1 MKLKF
6 DANLDYQ
13 KEAIHSVVD
22 IFDGQPLGQA
32 EYEIS
37 LNDQV
42 GFIEQN
48 ELGIGNQLSLSKS
61 QILEN
66 VRAVQERNQIERVPE
81 LQGGDY
87 INGMNFTTE
96 METGTGKTYVYLRS
110 IFELNQKYGFKKFII
125 VVPSVAIR
133 EGVYKNLEIT
143 KEHFAAVYNNPAYRY
158 FIYDSSRISELRQF
172 SGSNQM
178 EIMIINI
185 DSFNKDTNVMF
196 KEMDQLS
203 GRAPIEFV
211 SSTNPIVIMDEPQNM
226 EQEASRNAISN
237 LNPLSTLRYSA
248 THRNTYNLYM
258 ASNVKWQ

>member
-13 KEAIHSVVD
+13 KEAFQSVVD
-22 IFDGQPLGQA
+22 IFDGQPLEQG

-110 IFELNQKYGFKKFII
+110 IFELNQKYGFTKFII
-125 VVPSVAIR
+125 VVPSVAIK
-133 EGVYKNLEIT
+133 EGVYKSLQIT
-143 KEHFAAVYNNPAYRY
+143 EEHFKFKYDNVPYSY
-158 FIYDSSRISELRQF
+158 FVYDSS
-172 SGSNQM
+172 
-178 EIMIINI
+178 
-185 DSFNKDTNVMF
+185 K
-196 KEMDQLS
+196 
-203 GRAPIEFV
+203 
-211 SSTNPIVIMDEPQNM
+211 
-226 EQEASRNAISN
+226 
-237 LNPLSTLRYSA
+237 LN
-248 THRNTYNLYM
+248 
-258 ASNVKWQ
+258 

>member
-13 KEAIHSVVD
+13 LDAIQSVVD
-22 IFDGQPLGQA
+22 IFDGQPLGQG

-48 ELGIGNQLSLSKS
+48 ELGIGNQLSLSKP

-81 LQGGDY
+81 LQGGDF

-133 EGVYKNLEIT
+133 EGVHKNLEIT
-143 KEHFAAVYNNPAYRY
+143 KEHFSAVYNNPAYRY

-172 SGSNQM
+172 ASSNHL
-178 EIMIINI
+178 ETMIINI

-211 SSTNPIVIMDEPQNM
+211 SSTNRSEEHTSELQ
-226 EQEASRNAISN
+226 SRGH
-237 LNPLSTLRYSA
+237 LVCRLLLEKKK
-248 THRNTYNLYM
+248 HKLH
-258 ASNVKWQ
+258 W

>member
-6 DANLDYQ
+6 DPNLEYQ
-13 KEAIHSVVD
+13 LEAIQSAIDV
-22 IFDGQPLGQA
+22 FDGQPLGQS
-32 EYEIS
+32 ELEIS
-37 LNDQV
+37 LNNQV

-48 ELGIGNQLSLSKS
+48 ELGIGNHLSLSSK
-61 QILEN
+61 QILAN
-66 VRAVQERNQIERVPE
+66 VRTIQALNKIERVPE
-81 LQGGDY
+81 LQSSEF
-87 INGMNFTTE
+87 INGMNFTVE
-96 METGTGKTYVYLRS
+96 METGTGKTYVYLRT

-133 EGVYKNLEIT
+133 EGAYKNLEIT
-143 KEHFAAVYNNPAYRY
+143 REHFATVYNNPSYHY

-172 SGSNQM
+172 AGSNQM

-203 GRAPIEFV
+203 GHAPIEFV
-211 SSTNPIVIMDEPQNM
+211 STTNPIVIMDEPQNM

-237 LNPLSTLRYSA
+237 LNPLCTFRYSA
-248 THRNTYNLYM
+248 THRNLYNLLY
-258 ASNVKWQ
+258 